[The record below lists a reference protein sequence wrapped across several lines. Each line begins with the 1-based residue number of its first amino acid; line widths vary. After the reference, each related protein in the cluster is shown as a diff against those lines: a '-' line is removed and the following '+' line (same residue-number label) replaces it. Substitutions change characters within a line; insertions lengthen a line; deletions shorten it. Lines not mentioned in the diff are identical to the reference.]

1 MLYFQFTTVKLPLLF
16 RMLVTVPPPNSHGI
30 FFGHRSRNQDESCG
44 SLTAVCE
51 DNPPASAPCSPGLGT
66 PLLHDDAGRPP
77 TFTTETREDGRQAEA
92 WHPPPIQPGPG
103 GALVPT
109 KTVAAP
115 SGARHPWGPQTAAF
129 SFSSVTTTTPP
140 MPAYK

>member
-1 MLYFQFTTVKLPLLF
+1 MLYFQFTTAKLPLLF

-103 GALVPT
+103 GALVPWPL
-109 KTVAAP
+109 AP
-115 SGARHPWGPQTAAF
+115 ATAIHGGPKPPPF
-129 SFSSVTTTTPP
+129 LLFCSSLIHYHYSTD
-140 MPAYK
+140 ACL